1 MQNLVVVS
9 HIMRAHLEGHKI
21 WGTQGPTPW
30 DGGVTDN
37 LKHCIPST
45 CVTVSTSVILG
56 QTVRVYYENRPENFD
71 PSRPG
76 IQGHSRSLEPTTID
90 QPPMTSN

>member
-9 HIMRAHLEGHKI
+9 RIVRAHVEGHKI
-21 WGTQGPTPW
+21 LGTQGPTPW
-30 DGGVTDN
+30 DGGVADN
-37 LKHCIPST
+37 PKHGTPST
-45 CVTVSTSVILG
+45 CVTMSTSVILG
-56 QTVRVYYENRPENFD
+56 QTVGAYYENRPENFD
-71 PSRPG
+71 SSRPA